1 MQRQEINTCELNQT
15 YGFNWAI
22 NDFAVTDEK
31 YPIKA
36 HDFSVRIDG
45 YILGICLKGKLEVE
59 LDANL
64 YKGRKNS
71 MLVAKP
77 LQLFRWG
84 NLSDDCRVRFIIF
97 SKRFLIAN
105 NIHQHIIE
113 NFPFSRP
120 NALPVIEIDDNEAI
134 EIVRQFEVIWERFT
148 KIKHPYRKEV
158 VSGLLVVLLH
168 DFAAIYQKH
177 FGLLQPKSTRGEELT
192 RQFMEL
198 VQKHFR
204 KEHSVE
210 YYARELHISSKYLTA
225 AIKEGTG
232 RTASAFII
240 EALAI
245 EAQALLQQ
253 ETVSVKEVANQLKF
267 ANQSTFGKF
276 FKRAVGLSPLE
287 YKKSPMKG

>member
-1 MQRQEINTCELNQT
+1 
-15 YGFNWAI
+15 
-22 NDFAVTDEK
+22 
-31 YPIKA
+31 
-36 HDFSVRIDG
+36 
-45 YILGICLKGKLEVE
+45 
-59 LDANL
+59 
-64 YKGRKNS
+64 
-71 MLVAKP
+71 
-77 LQLFRWG
+77 
-84 NLSDDCRVRFIIF
+84 
-97 SKRFLIAN
+97 
-105 NIHQHIIE
+105 
-113 NFPFSRP
+113 
-120 NALPVIEIDDNEAI
+120 
-134 EIVRQFEVIWERFT
+134 
-148 KIKHPYRKEV
+148 
-158 VSGLLVVLLH
+158 
-168 DFAAIYQKH
+168 
-177 FGLLQPKSTRGEELT
+177 
-192 RQFMEL
+192 

-253 ETVSVKEVANQLKF
+253 ETVSVKEAANQLNF